1 MGGAL
6 SRHAPLD
13 SSALTSSN
21 GMTTNGMTT
30 NGMTTNGLTTNG
42 LALAGLSVATLSTS
56 QFATWFA
63 SDPYYASMLMTY
75 VVKCALPAGIS
86 FPYVSNGV
94 TYWFTGELGL
104 APVWVSGAAIPVAE
118 QQLVSACLGAHVNKF
133 GVHVAVSVRGYQTSG
148 LLIPVAATE
157 QNQYPLDEGCFFG
170 NLFDGTG
177 VFTAYSGNSPLA
189 QAGKTSERACAA
201 NDGKPGN
208 CAPMTATG
216 KTCQSICTGQI
227 SAITGAFEY
236 QSCSW
241 KGVTYPALTIRLQS
255 ADVATCG
262 DGICA
267 ASESCYSWT
276 NGQGC
281 QADCGKCAN

>member
-1 MGGAL
+1 MGGTI

-13 SSALTSSN
+13 SSALISNN

-42 LALAGLSVATLSTS
+42 LTLAGLDGPALLTS
-56 QFATWFA
+56 QFALWFTA
-63 SDPYYASMLMTY
+63 DPAYASMLMAY
-75 VVKCALPAGIS
+75 VVKCALPAGTVL
-86 FPYVSNGV
+86 PYVSNGV
-94 TYWFTGELGL
+94 NYSFAGELGL
-104 APVWVSGAAIPVAE
+104 APVWASGAAITVAE
-118 QQLVSACLGAHVNKF
+118 QRLVSACLAAHANKF

-148 LLIPVAATE
+148 LLIPVTSTE
-157 QNQYPLDEGCFFG
+157 QTQFPLDEGCFFG

-177 VFTAYSGNSPLA
+177 VFTGYSANSPLA
-189 QAGKTSERACAA
+189 QAGKTSLRACVA
-201 NDGKPGN
+201 NDGKLGYCP
-208 CAPMTATG
+208 PMTATG
-216 KTCQSICTGQI
+216 KTCQSLCTGQT

-236 QSCSW
+236 QSCTW
-241 KGVTYPALTIRLQS
+241 KSVTYPVLTVRLQS

-267 ASESCYSWT
+267 ASESCYSS
-276 NGQGC
+276 NSVQGC